1 MGHTR
6 VNVGIIFG
14 LSLMLVAL
22 PAGCGTSTLSGDQAS
37 LDGSEWILAKLMGD
51 DLVPGTQITLGFEEG
66 RAGGFAG
73 CNAYGGA
80 YLAGA
85 GALSVSALEMTAQ
98 ACVEPQGV
106 MEQEAAYLAALQ
118 QAAAYRMTGNQLEI
132 EDDAGGLLLA
142 LARKERADMDP
153 ADLLRTEWQLVS
165 LNGASP
171 VEGSSI
177 TLAFLDDSHATGM
190 AGCRELAA
198 TYEASGDEIH
208 FLSQTMGGDDSCLA
222 DEALYRQEGQYTDA
236 LTWATNYRLGEDRL
250 EIDTARGELLVFEL
264 LP

>member
-1 MGHTR
+1 MRRTL
-6 VNVGIIFG
+6 VNVGIIVG
-14 LSLMLVAL
+14 LSLMLATL
-22 PAGCGTSTLSGDQAS
+22 SAGCGASALSGDQAS
-37 LDGSEWILAKLMGD
+37 LDGSGWILAKLMGD
-51 DLVPGTQITLGFEEG
+51 DLVPGTQITVAFEEG

-80 YLAGA
+80 YEADDGT
-85 GALSVSALEMTAQ
+85 LSVSALEMTAQ
-98 ACVEPQGV
+98 ACVAPQGV

-118 QAAAYRMTGNQLEI
+118 QAAAYKVTGNQLEI
-132 EDDAGGLLLA
+132 EDDAGGLLLV
-142 LARKERADMDP
+142 LARKARAEMDP
-153 ADLLRTEWQLVS
+153 ADLLHTEWQFVS

-190 AGCRELAA
+190 AGCREYAA
-198 TYEASGDEIH
+198 TYEASGDEIR
-208 FLSQTMGGDDSCLA
+208 FLSQAMSGDETCLA

-236 LTWATNYRLGEDRL
+236 LTWATNYRLSEERL
-250 EIDTARGELLVFEL
+250 EIDTARGELLVFEP